1 MIHFDR
7 SFGKYQTGGFTG
19 QIGQVNSVKKMVICK
34 NLICH
39 IVQISFEAG
48 LDPIQDFKDL
58 RHSGCVF
65 LKVST

>member
-7 SFGKYQTGGFTG
+7 SLSKYQTGGFTG

-48 LDPIQDFKDL
+48 LDPI
-58 RHSGCVF
+58 
-65 LKVST
+65 